1 MTLTFEFDLDSVK
14 LNQHCLDTYARTH
27 THTHTHR
34 TDCSTWTTAWPIMCW
49 CAVKK
54 LLTHACKVFD
64 ENTKNYIGDHGCFV
78 RRWERT
84 VTERNRYCR
93 EELCRQNGNETAS
106 SSSGVTNCSIV
117 AKVTGVVRLP
127 AFIGID
133 LRRGTLRRQCR
144 RLGSARSLV
153 IISVSVQIAVSC
165 CADVKVTLKHGA
177 VVDHLSTYS
186 ISGPTERKRFA
197 SSVISSR
204 LNVAARWFF
213 VATSRFFFMHCEW
226 SRTNLLTKR

>member
-1 MTLTFEFDLDSVK
+1 MAALWDV
-14 LNQHCLDTYARTH
+14 
-27 THTHTHR
+27 
-34 TDCSTWTTAWPIMCW
+34 
-49 CAVKK
+49 
-54 LLTHACKVFD
+54 
-64 ENTKNYIGDHGCFV
+64 
-78 RRWERT
+78 ERT
-84 VTERNRYCR
+84 VTERNRCCR

-106 SSSGVTNCSIV
+106 SSSGVTNCSLV

-144 RLGSARSLV
+144 RLDSPRSLV
-153 IISVSVQIAVSC
+153 IISVSVEIAVSC

-186 ISGPTERKRFA
+186 ISGPTERKRFT

-204 LNVAARWFF
+204 RRNVAARWFF
-213 VATSRFFFMHCEW
+213 VATSRFFSCTVSEVELIY
-226 SRTNLLTKR
+226 SRNVN